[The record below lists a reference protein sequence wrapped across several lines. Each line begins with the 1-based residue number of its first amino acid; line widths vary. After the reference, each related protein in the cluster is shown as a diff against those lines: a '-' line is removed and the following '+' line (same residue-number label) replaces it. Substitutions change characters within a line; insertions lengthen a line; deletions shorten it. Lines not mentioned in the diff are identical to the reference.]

1 MLTLSA
7 TLAAE
12 ISLKLNIDMTEETS
26 WVVGAIKAR
35 EFMALVDHLADFPSG
50 GLLLARLL
58 HKSRRRFRVSSV
70 IRSRCPLGLEL
81 NNLVEGIKLPF
92 QLWLVGGWNRSD

>member
-1 MLTLSA
+1 
-7 TLAAE
+7 
-12 ISLKLNIDMTEETS
+12 MTEETS
-26 WVVGAIKAR
+26 RVVGAIKAR
-35 EFMALVDHLADFPSG
+35 EFTALVDHLADFPSG

-58 HKSRRRFRVSSV
+58 HKSRRRCRFRVSSV